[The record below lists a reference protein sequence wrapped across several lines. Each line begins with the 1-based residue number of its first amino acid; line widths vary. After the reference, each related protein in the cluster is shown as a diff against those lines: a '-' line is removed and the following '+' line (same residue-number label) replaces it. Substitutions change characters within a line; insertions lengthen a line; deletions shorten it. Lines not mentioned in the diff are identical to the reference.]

1 MLLIRS
7 RTRHRKLMY
16 MTKLNLIIK
25 TRSNTGSD
33 LCKVVKRIPSIN
45 NTGMCS
51 DKKCM
56 RLHLVG
62 EFDAGKGYDKT
73 GKQKFPKLLSEP
85 QREARRLLLN
95 NFENSDFL
103 TFLEGIREKNKVEHV
118 EKIMHAD
125 ISAGNGT
132 ILLDQDKSAKGV
144 EMPVNTAQRSLV
156 P

>member
-1 MLLIRS
+1 
-7 RTRHRKLMY
+7 
-16 MTKLNLIIK
+16 
-25 TRSNTGSD
+25 
-33 LCKVVKRIPSIN
+33 
-45 NTGMCS
+45 MCS

-73 GKQKFPKLLSEP
+73 GKQKFPKLLSGP
-85 QREARRLLLN
+85 QREARGILLN

-103 TFLEGIREKNKVEHV
+103 TFLEGIKEKNKVEHV

-132 ILLDQDKSAKGV
+132 ILLDQDESAKAV
-144 EMPVNTAQRSLV
+144 EMSVNTAQKKSESVIKLAKMKIRVTLDSNDVTNITLHSYQQ
-156 P
+156 